1 MIQVKDLQKI
11 YNGTTVLNL
20 EELHIAKGEVF
31 GLVGNNGAGK
41 TTFFSLVLDL
51 IRASKGEVIIN
62 GIQVSKT
69 EEWKELV
76 AAYID
81 ESFTIGY
88 LTPDEYFEFIGELRG
103 LNAKDVSNFLEDYTD
118 FFKDEILGKKKF
130 IRDLSKGNQKK
141 VGVVGAF
148 LGNPEVIILDEP
160 FANLDPSSQY
170 QLRNIIKDISKQ
182 KEKTLLI
189 SSHDLDHV
197 ADVCSRIVI
206 LDKGEVVRDVEKNR
220 FYTGRFGRILYRS
233 KSRTRFYGRRLILL
247 PSLIHNTFKY
257 EYKDIH
263 QPKSAFNSYYRRLRT
278 HFHLCYNK
286 QAT

>member
-1 MIQVKDLQKI
+1 MIQAINLQKD
-11 YNGTTVLNL
+11 YGGTTVLNL
-20 EELHIAKGEVF
+20 PELNIEKGEVF

-51 IRASKGEVIIN
+51 IRASRGKVIIN
-62 GIQVSKT
+62 EIAVAKS

-76 AAYID
+76 SAYID

-103 LNAKDVSNFLEDYTD
+103 MNAKDVSNFLENFSD
-118 FFKDEILGKKKF
+118 FFKDEVLGKKKF

-141 VGVVGAF
+141 VGVVAAF
-148 LGNPEVIILDEP
+148 MGNSEVIILDEP

-170 QLRNIIKDISKQ
+170 QLRNIIKEIAARNG
-182 KEKTLLI
+182 KTILI

-206 LDKGEVVRDVEKNR
+206 LEKGEVVRDVAKTETTLAELEE
-220 FYTGRFGRILYRS
+220 FFTGV
-233 KSRTRFYGRRLILL
+233 KT
-247 PSLIHNTFKY
+247 
-257 EYKDIH
+257 E
-263 QPKSAFNSYYRRLRT
+263 
-278 HFHLCYNK
+278 
-286 QAT
+286 

>member
-1 MIQVKDLQKI
+1 MIQAINLQKE

-20 EELHIAKGEVF
+20 EELTINKGEIF

-41 TTFFSLVLDL
+41 TTFFSLILDL
-51 IRASKGEVIIN
+51 IRATRGKVIIN
-62 GIQVSKT
+62 EIPVAKS

-76 AAYID
+76 SAYID

-103 LNAKDVSNFLEDYTD
+103 MNAKDVSNFINEFSA
-118 FFKDEILGKKKF
+118 FFNDEIIGKKKF

-148 LGNPEVIILDEP
+148 MGSPEVIVLDEP

-170 QLRNIIKDISKQ
+170 QLRRIIKEFGANKQ
-182 KEKTLLI
+182 KTLLI

-197 ADVCSRIVI
+197 TDVCNRIVI
-206 LDKGEVVRDVEKNR
+206 LEKGKIVRDVIKNESTLAELEEFFTGVKVEKS
-220 FYTGRFGRILYRS
+220 FL
-233 KSRTRFYGRRLILL
+233 
-247 PSLIHNTFKY
+247 
-257 EYKDIH
+257 ED
-263 QPKSAFNSYYRRLRT
+263 
-278 HFHLCYNK
+278 
-286 QAT
+286 

>member
-1 MIQVKDLQKI
+1 MIQAINLQKA

-20 EELHIAKGEVF
+20 AELKIEKGEVF

-51 IRASKGEVIIN
+51 IRATKGKVIIDE
-62 GIQVSKT
+62 IPVAKS
-69 EEWKELV
+69 EDWKELV
-76 AAYID
+76 SAYID

-103 LNAKDVSNFLEDYTD
+103 MNPRDVSNFLENYHD
-118 FFKDEILGKKKF
+118 FFKDEIIGKKKF

-141 VGVVGAF
+141 VGVVGA
-148 LGNPEVIILDEP
+148 LMGNPDVIVLDEP

-170 QLRNIIKDISKQ
+170 QLRNIIKKMAQ
-182 KEKTLLI
+182 LKEKTLLI

-206 LDKGEVVRDVEKNR
+206 LEKGEIVRDVEKTDSTLAELEE
-220 FYTGRFGRILYRS
+220 FFTGVKREPDFLD
-233 KSRTRFYGRRLILL
+233 
-247 PSLIHNTFKY
+247 
-257 EYKDIH
+257 E
-263 QPKSAFNSYYRRLRT
+263 
-278 HFHLCYNK
+278 
-286 QAT
+286 

>member
-1 MIQVKDLQKI
+1 MIQITNLQKA

-20 EELHIAKGEVF
+20 AELKIEKGDIF

-41 TTFFSLVLDL
+41 TTLFSLVLDL
-51 IRASKGEVIIN
+51 IRATKGKVLIN
-62 GIQVSKT
+62 DIAVAKS
-69 EEWKELV
+69 EDWKELV

-103 LNAKDVSNFLEDYTD
+103 MNAKDVSNFLEDYKD

-141 VGVVGAF
+141 VGVVGA
-148 LGNPEVIILDEP
+148 LMGNPEVIVLDEP

-170 QLRNIIKDISKQ
+170 QLRNIIKEYAKQ

-197 ADVCSRIVI
+197 ADVSSRIVV
-206 LDKGEVVRDVEKNR
+206 LEKGEIVRDVVKTDSTLAELEE
-220 FYTGRFGRILYRS
+220 FFTGV
-233 KSRTRFYGRRLILL
+233 KAE
-247 PSLIHNTFKY
+247 P
-257 EYKDIH
+257 
-263 QPKSAFNSYYRRLRT
+263 AFMD
-278 HFHLCYNK
+278 
-286 QAT
+286 Q